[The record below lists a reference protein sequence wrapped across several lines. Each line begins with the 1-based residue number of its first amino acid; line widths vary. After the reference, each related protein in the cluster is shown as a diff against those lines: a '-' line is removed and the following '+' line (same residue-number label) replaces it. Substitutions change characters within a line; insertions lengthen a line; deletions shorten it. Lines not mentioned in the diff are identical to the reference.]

1 MTSARRLITRLVGS
15 GTALLIARLIV
26 GGTLVYA
33 SIDKLGDPVSFLK
46 AVKEYDVVP
55 VEWHTTLNSI
65 AVIVPWIELLGGVAL
80 ILGVGLHGIGG
91 VLCAMLAG
99 FTALIALRAW
109 GIIEADGTPFFEVQ
123 FNCGCG
129 TGSEIIWIKLL
140 ENTGLI
146 VLSLLTAVSSSRN
159 LCLSSL
165 AVATHRRL
173 RSARKLAGLELH
185 QKAVPPGPPG

>member
-1 MTSARRLITRLVGS
+1 MPRGAGQRAMTSARGLIARLVGS
-15 GTALLIARLIV
+15 STALLVARLVV

-33 SIDKLGDPVSFLK
+33 SIDKLQDPVSFLR
-46 AVKEYDVVP
+46 ATKEYEVVP

-65 AVIVPWIELLGGVAL
+65 AVIVPWVELLGGVAL
-80 ILGVGLHGIGG
+80 ILGIGLHGIGG
-91 VLCAMLAG
+91 VLCTMLAA

-109 GIIEADGTPFFEVQ
+109 GIMQAEGTPFFEVQ

-146 VLSLLTAVSSSRN
+146 VLSLLTAVSSSRSF
-159 LCLSSL
+159 CLSSL
-165 AVATHRRL
+165 FA
-173 RSARKLAGLELH
+173 KAGPAEH
-185 QKAVPPGPPG
+185 QRQPGAH

>member
-1 MTSARRLITRLVGS
+1 MISARGLIARLLGS
-15 GTALLIARLIV
+15 STALLVARLIV

-33 SIDKLGDPVSFLK
+33 SIGKLQDPVSFLK
-46 AVKEYDVVP
+46 TTKEYEVVP

-65 AVIVPWIELLGGVAL
+65 AVIVPWIELLGGAAL
-80 ILGVGLHGIGG
+80 ILGIGLHGIAG

-99 FTALIALRAW
+99 FTALIALRAL
-109 GIIEADGTPFFEVQ
+109 GIMQAEGTPFFEVQ

-146 VLSLLTAVSSSRN
+146 VLSLLTAVSSSRS
-159 LCLSSL
+159 LCLSSFF
-165 AVATHRRL
+165 A
-173 RSARKLAGLELH
+173 KAGPAEH
-185 QKAVPPGPPG
+185 QSPADAH

>member
-1 MTSARRLITRLVGS
+1 MTFARGLIARLVGS
-15 GTALLIARLIV
+15 GTLLLVARLIV
-26 GGTLVYA
+26 GGTLLYA
-33 SIDKLGDPVSFLK
+33 SIGKLQDPVSFLK
-46 AVKEYDVVP
+46 AVKEYEVVP

-80 ILGVGLHGIGG
+80 ILGIGLHGIAG
-91 VLCAMLAG
+91 VLCVMLAG

-109 GIIEADGTPFFEVQ
+109 GIMQAEGTPFFELQ

-146 VLSLLTAVSSSRN
+146 VLSLLAAVSNSRRF
-159 LCLSSL
+159 CLSSL
-165 AVATHRRL
+165 AA
-173 RSARKLAGLELH
+173 AA
-185 QKAVPPGPPG
+185 Q